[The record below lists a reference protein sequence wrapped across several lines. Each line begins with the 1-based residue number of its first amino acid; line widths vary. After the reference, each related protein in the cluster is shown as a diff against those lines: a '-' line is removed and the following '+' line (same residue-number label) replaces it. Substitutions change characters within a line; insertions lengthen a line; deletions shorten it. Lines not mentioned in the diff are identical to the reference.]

1 MSRNKRV
8 IAALLM
14 AVLICPAALASEV
27 IASDRIEAD
36 EVKYKTAVVEYG
48 ELVKTMTIG
57 ASEYYPLVT
66 TVGYKGDPAV
76 YAETLVK
83 RGQEVKAGDPLLR
96 VTVLYDKVQMAELE
110 LACQRAEEAF
120 AEGVKSR
127 EEAIGDLERALA
139 A

>member
-8 IAALLM
+8 ITALL
-14 AVLICPAALASEV
+14 ATALICPAALASEV

-83 RGQEVKAGDPLLR
+83 RGQEVRAGDPLLR
-96 VTVLYDKVQMAELE
+96 VTVLYDKVQMAEL
-110 LACQRAEEAF
+110 
-120 AEGVKSR
+120 
-127 EEAIGDLERALA
+127 
-139 A
+139 